1 MDRLTNTMV
10 LGQPGGFQ
18 ANEPNFRGIDQP
30 GSEAETVLPLLN
42 GRPLRDAYTS
52 ARSMSIYRSFP
63 LYAIERLEIIRGPG
77 SVLYGSNA
85 FAGVINIITKDPEE
99 DFNNAVAVG
108 YGNLDTSNTDLVVN
122 YKKGE
127 FSAMAA
133 GNVFNTEGWQFS
145 QVDGNKVSD
154 SFNMEQFRYG
164 VTGQAKYK
172 DLTANIYLA
181 HRDDTTT
188 STPTGK
194 NFPDKEDS
202 LDSRHFADLQYKS
215 DWGDGWTGQLNF
227 TYNALYYN
235 TFGIQIQFDSW
246 DYLFEGTI
254 YKKFSDNLNFF
265 VGGTYERQ
273 EASLNNNT
281 VSFDNDRF
289 LTYAQLDYKLWDN
302 LKLIAGVQVNKN
314 EGLDYNTSLR
324 AGGIMHFT
332 EHFGMKLLYGEAYR
346 SPNAIE
352 LGTDTA
358 GFKPNPEL
366 NPQTIRS
373 TDAQFFYYKDQL
385 NLALTFYY
393 AEIIDNIFQE
403 QPAGATRPSPFN
415 GLGAV
420 YQGVEFEGK
429 YLWSPNL
436 ETSLSLSYQTNES
449 AIGEPDVGAISN
461 FMAKGGVFYQAP
473 KGVSLGLYGSY
484 FGQPGANEASPANSV
499 NPDPSSFLWLSFN
512 ARTELRSLLKKPHMP
527 DIHLQLF
534 VDNLMNEDV
543 FIEDRTSNATN
554 TNQQR
559 GDTKIMGNIIYNF

>member
-1 MDRLTNTMV
+1 MFTNKKFGNSLFILFLQFFVLLTYQAWAEDFPPSNDQQILSEPADPNLDKELDNLISMDLENLMVYVASKREERVQDSPGIVTVITAEDIKKYGARDFAGLLDRLTNTMV

-227 TYNALYYN
+227 TYNAY
-235 TFGIQIQFDSW
+235 T
-246 DYLFEGTI
+246 TI
-254 YKKFSDNLNFF
+254 HLVFKFSLIR
-265 VGGTYERQ
+265 GTTF
-273 EASLNNNT
+273 SKGPFIK
-281 VSFDNDRF
+281 SF
-289 LTYAQLDYKLWDN
+289 LT
-302 LKLIAGVQVNKN
+302 I
-314 EGLDYNTSLR
+314 
-324 AGGIMHFT
+324 
-332 EHFGMKLLYGEAYR
+332 
-346 SPNAIE
+346 
-352 LGTDTA
+352 
-358 GFKPNPEL
+358 
-366 NPQTIRS
+366 
-373 TDAQFFYYKDQL
+373 
-385 NLALTFYY
+385 
-393 AEIIDNIFQE
+393 
-403 QPAGATRPSPFN
+403 
-415 GLGAV
+415 
-420 YQGVEFEGK
+420 
-429 YLWSPNL
+429 
-436 ETSLSLSYQTNES
+436 
-449 AIGEPDVGAISN
+449 
-461 FMAKGGVFYQAP
+461 
-473 KGVSLGLYGSY
+473 
-484 FGQPGANEASPANSV
+484 
-499 NPDPSSFLWLSFN
+499 
-512 ARTELRSLLKKPHMP
+512 
-527 DIHLQLF
+527 
-534 VDNLMNEDV
+534 
-543 FIEDRTSNATN
+543 
-554 TNQQR
+554 
-559 GDTKIMGNIIYNF
+559 